1 MLVTIQDDNV
11 FGGRASAT
19 NSVGSQQSIPEIV
32 QDSNSSSNHG
42 SVNSL
47 PGPPSV
53 QDIHSRDS
61 RVSSTIIYEILT
73 HTITKYYSSNMI
85 PYSQN
90 ALWVYG
96 ICVLH
101 H

>member
-1 MLVTIQDDNV
+1 MQTIQDDNV

-53 QDIHSRDS
+53 HDHQDLHSRDS
-61 RVSSTIIYEILT
+61 RVS
-73 HTITKYYSSNMI
+73 
-85 PYSQN
+85 
-90 ALWVYG
+90 ALWG
-96 ICVLH
+96 GL
-101 H
+101 